1 MECYLCCFKEWKR
14 SLVADTEW
22 IPGYIVKWK
31 KHSAKKY
38 ILYATFCVWKT
49 GIWENMVICCKKKY
63 RQDKSIRRLVT
74 YREGGI
80 GVEVVIGGSDTSL
93 SLPFGI
99 VLTFGTMLIKEKLYL
114 YSHYS
119 WHLVC
124 GFSTLSNSPV
134 LCRHQLSI
142 LQFNSIL
149 TLAAWS

>member
-1 MECYLCCFKEWKR
+1 
-14 SLVADTEW
+14 
-22 IPGYIVKWK
+22 
-31 KHSAKKY
+31 
-38 ILYATFCVWKT
+38 
-49 GIWENMVICCKKKY
+49 MVICCKKKY

-119 WHLVC
+119 
-124 GFSTLSNSPV
+124 
-134 LCRHQLSI
+134 
-142 LQFNSIL
+142 
-149 TLAAWS
+149 